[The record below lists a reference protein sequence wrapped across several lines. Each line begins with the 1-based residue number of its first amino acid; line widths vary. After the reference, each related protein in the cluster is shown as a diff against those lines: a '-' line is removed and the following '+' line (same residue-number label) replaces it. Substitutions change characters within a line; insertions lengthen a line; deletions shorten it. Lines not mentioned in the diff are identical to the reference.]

1 MIMNGV
7 LLVECATWL
16 IISVRF
22 SSVMIKIKR
31 LADNLN
37 LEGKRVLLIAD
48 FNVPI
53 NDGAIT
59 ENSRIEK
66 VLPTIKFL
74 INKKAKIIIIAH
86 LGRPKGKIIPE
97 LTLKPIA
104 DKLSDYLNQ
113 DIVFLNESIGSLAI
127 QGSKKI
133 PNGKV
138 MLLENIRFYKEEE
151 LNSVSFA
158 KELSKIGDIYINEAF
173 PCSHRAHASVCE
185 ITKHINS
192 FAGKQLL
199 EEVNVIKM
207 LTDNA
212 KKPTTCIIG
221 GSKIST
227 KSGVLINLIKKMQN
241 IVIVGAMANTFIKH
255 KGYNIGKSIFEK
267 NQKNLIEN
275 IIQESKKNNCNLV
288 LPEDVI
294 TSKDHKSKGVLNSL
308 DQINDN
314 DLILDIGKKTLQ
326 NIIKVIDESKTILW
340 NGPAGYF
347 EIDEFSAGTKKIAEK
362 RSDNTKTTSLV
373 SIAGGGDT
381 VAAINKFK
389 CSDGFT
395 YLSTAGGAFLELLEG
410 KVLPGIKAL
419 EING

>member
-1 MIMNGV
+1 MV
-7 LLVECATWL
+7 
-16 IISVRF
+16 
-22 SSVMIKIKR
+22 KINQ
-31 LADNLN
+31 LDENLN
-37 LEGKRVLLIAD
+37 IEGKRVLLRVD

-59 ENSRIEK
+59 EDSRIERI
-66 VLPTIKFL
+66 LPTIKSL

-86 LGRPKGKIIPE
+86 LGRPKGKIVPE

-104 DKLSDYLNQ
+104 KKLSNYLNQ
-113 DIVFLNESIGSLAI
+113 DVVFLNESIGSLAI
-127 QGSKKI
+127 QNSKKI
-133 PNGKV
+133 PNGKI

-158 KELSKIGDIYINEAF
+158 KELSKMGDIYINEAF
-173 PCSHRAHASVCE
+173 PCSHRAHTSVCE

-192 FAGKQLL
+192 YAGKQLL
-199 EEVNVIKM
+199 EEVKVIKM

-212 KKPTTCIIG
+212 TKPITCIIG

-255 KGYNIGKSIFEK
+255 QGYNIGQSIFEK
-267 NQKNLIEN
+267 KQENLIEN
-275 IIQESKKNNCNLV
+275 IIQEFKKNNCNLL

-294 TSKDHKSKGVLNSL
+294 TSKNYNSKGVLKSL
-308 DQINDN
+308 DQINDD
-314 DLILDIGKKTLQ
+314 DLILDIGEKTIQ
-326 NIIKVIDESKTILW
+326 SISKVIDESKTILW
-340 NGPAGYF
+340 NGPVGYF
-347 EIDEFSAGTKKIAEK
+347 EVDEFSLGSKKVANKISE
-362 RSDNTKTTSLV
+362 NTKTKSLV

-389 CSDGFT
+389 CSSGFT

-419 EING
+419 EIN

>member
-1 MIMNGV
+1 MSGV
-7 LLVECATWL
+7 LLVECVTWL

-22 SSVMIKIKR
+22 NSVMIKIKR
-31 LADNLN
+31 LEDNLN
-37 LEGKRVLLIAD
+37 IEGKRVLLRVD

-53 NDGAIT
+53 DGGAIT
-59 ENSRIEK
+59 EDSRIQK
-66 VLPTIKFL
+66 SLPTIKFL

-86 LGRPKGKIIPE
+86 LGRPNGKIVPE

-104 DKLSDYLNQ
+104 KKLSNYLNQ
-113 DIVFLNESIGSLAI
+113 DVVFLNESIGSLAI
-127 QGSKKI
+127 ENSKKI
-133 PNGKV
+133 PNGKIMV
-138 MLLENIRFYKEEE
+138 LENIRFHKEEE

-158 KELSKIGDIYINEAF
+158 KELSKIGDIYVNEAF
-173 PCSHRAHASVCE
+173 PCSHRAHASVYE

-199 EEVNVIKM
+199 EEVRIINM
-207 LTDNA
+207 LTGNA
-212 KKPTTCIIG
+212 KKPTTCILG

-227 KSGVLINLIKKMQN
+227 KSGILINLMKKMQN
-241 IVIVGAMANTFIKH
+241 IVIVGGMANIFIKH
-255 KGYNIGKSIFEK
+255 KGYNIGQSIFEK
-267 NQKNLIEN
+267 NQENLIEN
-275 IIQESKKNNCNLV
+275 IIQGSKKNNCNLV

-294 TSKDHKSKGVLNSL
+294 TSKDYNSKGVLKNL

-347 EIDEFSAGTKKIAEK
+347 EIDEFSAGSKKIAEK
-362 RSDNTKTTSLV
+362 ISENTKTKSLV

-410 KVLPGIKAL
+410 KALPGIKAL
-419 EING
+419 ETNE

>member
-1 MIMNGV
+1 MV
-7 LLVECATWL
+7 
-16 IISVRF
+16 
-22 SSVMIKIKR
+22 KINK
-31 LADNLN
+31 LDENLN
-37 LEGKRVLLIAD
+37 IEGKRVLLRVD

-53 NDGAIT
+53 SDGAIT

-86 LGRPKGKIIPE
+86 LGRPKGKIVPE

-104 DKLSDYLNQ
+104 EKLSNYLNQ
-113 DIVFLNESIGSLAI
+113 DVMFLNESIGSLAI
-127 QGSKKI
+127 QNSKKI
-133 PNGKV
+133 PNGKII
-138 MLLENIRFYKEEE
+138 LLENIRFYKEEE

-173 PCSHRAHASVCE
+173 PCSHRTHASVCE
-185 ITKHINS
+185 ITKHIDS

-199 EEVNVIKM
+199 EEINAIKM

-212 KKPTTCIIG
+212 IKPITCIIG

-241 IVIVGAMANTFIKH
+241 IIIVGAMANSFIKH
-255 KGYNIGKSIFEK
+255 KGYNIGQSIFEK
-267 NQKNLIEN
+267 NQENLIEN

-294 TSKDHKSKGVLNSL
+294 TSNDRNSKGVLKSL
-308 DQINDN
+308 DQITDN
-314 DLILDIGKKTLQ
+314 NLILDIGEKTLQ
-326 NIIKVIDESKTILW
+326 NIFKVIDESKTILW

-347 EIDEFSAGTKKIAEK
+347 EIDEFSIGSKKIANK
-362 RSDNTKTTSLV
+362 ISDNTKTKSLI

-389 CSDGFT
+389 CSNGFT

-410 KVLPGIKAL
+410 KMLPGIKAL
-419 EING
+419 EIN

>member
-1 MIMNGV
+1 MV
-7 LLVECATWL
+7 
-16 IISVRF
+16 
-22 SSVMIKIKR
+22 KINK
-31 LADNLN
+31 LDENPNIA
-37 LEGKRVLLIAD
+37 GKRVLLRVD

-53 NDGAIT
+53 NDGTIT
-59 ENSRIEK
+59 EDSRIEK

-86 LGRPKGKIIPE
+86 LGRPKGKIVPE

-104 DKLSDYLNQ
+104 KKLSDYLNQ
-113 DIVFLNESIGSLAI
+113 DVAFLNESIGSLAI
-127 QGSKKI
+127 QNSKKI
-133 PNGKV
+133 PNGKI
-138 MLLENIRFYKEEE
+138 MLLENIRFHKEEE

-158 KELSKIGDIYINEAF
+158 KELSKIGDIYVNEAF

-185 ITKHINS
+185 ITKYIDS

-199 EEVNVIKM
+199 EEISAIKM

-212 KKPTTCIIG
+212 KNPTTCIVG

-227 KSGVLINLIKKMQN
+227 KSGILINLIRKMQN
-241 IVIVGAMANTFIKH
+241 IVIVGAMANTFLKY
-255 KGYNIGKSIFEK
+255 KGYNIGQSIFEK
-267 NQKNLIEN
+267 NQENLIEN
-275 IIQESKKNNCNLV
+275 IIQKSKKNTCNLV

-294 TSKDHKSKGVLNSL
+294 TSRNHNSKGVLKNL

-314 DLILDIGKKTLQ
+314 DLILDMGEKTLQ
-326 NIIKVIDESKTILW
+326 NIFKVIDKSKTVLW

-347 EIDEFSAGTKKIAEK
+347 EIDEFSLGSKKIANK
-362 RSDNTKTTSLV
+362 ISDNTKTKSLV

-389 CSDGFT
+389 CSNGFT

-410 KVLPGIKAL
+410 KMLPGIKAL
-419 EING
+419 EIN

>member
-1 MIMNGV
+1 
-7 LLVECATWL
+7 
-16 IISVRF
+16 
-22 SSVMIKIKR
+22 MIKIKR
-31 LADNLN
+31 LDDNLN
-37 LEGKRVLLIAD
+37 IEGKRVLLRVD

-74 INKKAKIIIIAH
+74 INKKAKIIVIAH
-86 LGRPKGKIIPE
+86 LGRPKGKIVPE

-104 DKLSDYLNQ
+104 KKLSSYLNQ
-113 DIVFLNESIGSLAI
+113 DIGFLNESIGSLVI
-127 QGSKKI
+127 QNSKII
-133 PNGKV
+133 PNGKII
-138 MLLENIRFYKEEE
+138 LLENIRFYKEEE

-173 PCSHRAHASVCE
+173 PCSHRTHASVCE
-185 ITKHINS
+185 ITKHIDS

-199 EEVNVIKM
+199 EEISAIKM
-207 LTDNA
+207 LPDNA
-212 KKPTTCIIG
+212 KTPTTCFIG

-227 KSGVLINLIKKMQN
+227 KSGILIKLIQKMQN
-241 IVIVGAMANTFIKH
+241 IVIVGAMANIFIKH

-294 TSKDHKSKGVLNSL
+294 TSKDHNSKGVLKSL

-326 NIIKVIDESKTILW
+326 NIIKIIDESKTILW

-347 EIDEFSAGTKKIAEK
+347 EIDEFSVGSKKISKKISE
-362 RSDNTKTTSLV
+362 NTKAKSLV

-389 CSDGFT
+389 CSNGFT

-419 EING
+419 EINE

>member
-1 MIMNGV
+1 MV
-7 LLVECATWL
+7 
-16 IISVRF
+16 
-22 SSVMIKIKR
+22 KINK
-31 LADNLN
+31 LDENLN
-37 LEGKRVLLIAD
+37 IEGMRVLLRVD

-53 NDGAIT
+53 NDGTIT
-59 ENSRIEK
+59 EDSRIEK

-86 LGRPKGKIIPE
+86 LGRPKGKIVPE

-104 DKLSDYLNQ
+104 KKLSNYLNQ
-113 DIVFLNESIGSLAI
+113 DVTFLNESIGSLAI
-127 QGSKKI
+127 QNSKKI
-133 PNGKV
+133 PNGKI
-138 MLLENIRFYKEEE
+138 MLLENIRFHKEEE

-173 PCSHRAHASVCE
+173 PCSHRTHASVCE
-185 ITKHINS
+185 ITKHIDS

-199 EEVNVIKM
+199 EEISAIKM

-212 KKPTTCIIG
+212 KKPTTCIVG

-227 KSGVLINLIKKMQN
+227 KSGILINLVRKMQN
-241 IVIVGAMANTFIKH
+241 IVIVGAMANTFLKY
-255 KGYNIGKSIFEK
+255 KGYNIGQSIFEK
-267 NQKNLIEN
+267 NQESLIEN

-294 TSKDHKSKGVLNSL
+294 TSKNYNSKGVLKCL

-326 NIIKVIDESKTILW
+326 NIFKVIDKSKTVLW

-347 EIDEFSAGTKKIAEK
+347 EIDEFSIGSKKIANK
-362 RSDNTKTTSLV
+362 ISDNTKTKSLI

-389 CSDGFT
+389 CSNGFT

-410 KVLPGIKAL
+410 KMLPGIKAL
-419 EING
+419 EIN

>member
-1 MIMNGV
+1 MV
-7 LLVECATWL
+7 
-16 IISVRF
+16 
-22 SSVMIKIKR
+22 KINQ
-31 LADNLN
+31 LDENLN
-37 LEGKRVLLIAD
+37 IEGKRVLLRVD

-53 NDGAIT
+53 NNEAIT
-59 ENSRIEK
+59 EDSRIEK

-86 LGRPKGKIIPE
+86 LGRPKGKIVPE

-104 DKLSDYLNQ
+104 KKLSYYLNQ
-113 DIVFLNESIGSLAI
+113 EVIFLNESIGSLAI
-127 QGSKKI
+127 QNSKKV

-138 MLLENIRFYKEEE
+138 LLLENIRFHKEEE
-151 LNSVSFA
+151 LNSVTFA
-158 KELSKIGDIYINEAF
+158 KELSINGDIYINEAF

-207 LTDNA
+207 LTDSA
-212 KKPTTCIIG
+212 KKPTTCIVG

-227 KSGVLINLIKKMQN
+227 KSGILINLIKKMQN
-241 IVIVGAMANTFIKH
+241 IIIVGAMANIFIKH
-255 KGYNIGKSIFEK
+255 KGNNFGKSIFEK
-267 NQKNLIEN
+267 NQESLIEN

-294 TSKDHKSKGVLNSL
+294 TSKDHNSKGALKNL
-308 DQINDN
+308 DQIDDN

-347 EIDEFSAGTKKIAEK
+347 EIDEFSSGSKKIAEK
-362 RSDNTKTTSLV
+362 ISENTKTKSLV

-389 CSDGFT
+389 CSNGFT

-419 EING
+419 EVNE

>member
-1 MIMNGV
+1 MV
-7 LLVECATWL
+7 
-16 IISVRF
+16 
-22 SSVMIKIKR
+22 KINQ
-31 LADNLN
+31 LDENLN
-37 LEGKRVLLIAD
+37 IEGKRVLLRVD

-74 INKKAKIIIIAH
+74 INKRAKIVIIAH
-86 LGRPKGKIIPE
+86 LGRPKGKIVPE

-104 DKLSDYLNQ
+104 KKLSYYLNQ
-113 DIVFLNESIGSLAI
+113 DVIFLNESIGSLVI
-127 QGSKKI
+127 QNSKKI
-133 PNGKV
+133 PNGKI
-138 MLLENIRFYKEEE
+138 MLLENIRFHKEEE
-151 LNSVSFA
+151 LNSASFA
-158 KELSKIGDIYINEAF
+158 KELSKAGDIYINEAF

-192 FAGKQLL
+192 FAGQLLL

-207 LTDNA
+207 LTNNA

-227 KSGVLINLIKKMQN
+227 KSGILTNLIKKMQN
-241 IVIVGAMANTFIKH
+241 IVIVGAMANIFIKQ
-255 KGYNIGKSIFEK
+255 KGYSIGQSISEK
-267 NQKNLIEN
+267 NQENLIEN
-275 IIQESKKNNCNLV
+275 IIKESKKNNCNLV
-288 LPEDVI
+288 LPEDVVA
-294 TSKDHKSKGVLNSL
+294 SKDHSSKGILKRL
-308 DQINDN
+308 DQINNN
-314 DLILDIGKKTLQ
+314 DLILDIGEKTLQ
-326 NIIKVIDESKTILW
+326 NIFKVIDESKTILW

-347 EIDEFSAGTKKIAEK
+347 EIEEFSAGSRKIANKISE
-362 RSDNTKTTSLV
+362 NTKTKSLV

-389 CSDGFT
+389 CSNGFT

-419 EING
+419 EINE